1 MISYAQNCED
11 VLLERVFKEAATGFY
26 IDIGAYHPTI
36 GSVTKTFYDRGW
48 SGINVEPGAV
58 FDELARERPRDIN
71 VRAVVTDQE
80 GEVDF
85 FENQSDPGMSK
96 VAEAP
101 VTADGEGEMLRVRA
115 VTLDSLVA
123 QHAIGQEINF
133 LKIDAEGSEAA
144 IIRATDWSSIRPLVL
159 VIEATAPWSNELV
172 NQNWEPT
179 LLASGFLHA
188 YFDGINV
195 FYVRAESKDLLR
207 HFQVPVNVLDGH
219 VTFGQWHA
227 SVTVGQLTAER
238 SEIIAQRDQFSAACE
253 AQRQK
258 SAEIEKR
265 SVELTAAIG
274 LAEAE
279 SQRLTAHAAAL
290 SKRLAREQKQAE
302 AEHKRLTAQVAALA
316 TQLEQQQQ
324 QAETESQRLTAQ
336 AAALSAQ
343 LEQKQQQA
351 EAESQQLTDQALTR
365 SKQLEQE
372 RERAEEE
379 GRRLAAHVDALSE
392 QLEQER
398 RSLASAA
405 SLAARYDR
413 LVLELRD
420 EGGPRALG
428 SILPL
433 ARLLRRFHHAV
444 GPGNTTHITPTE
456 SSMVS
461 PASFEP
467 PSSPAPGRL
476 RSTVKKGALG
486 VYKLLFRPFA
496 RPVIWRI
503 RTFLLQPV
511 HESLDR
517 SYEALHHARSN
528 EIEVLRQEQAQ
539 LARSL
544 ESHARSDDIQA
555 LRQEQA
561 QLASSLEN
569 HARSDEVQA
578 LRQEQAQLV
587 RSLEALA
594 LTIASNPPRER

>member
-1 MISYAQNCED
+1 MGADATPPAAPAMISYAQNCED
-11 VLLERVFKEAATGFY
+11 VLLERVFKDTATGFY

-36 GSVTKTFYDRGW
+36 GSVTRTFYDRGW

-58 FDELARERPRDIN
+58 FDELARERSRDTN
-71 VRAVVTDQE
+71 VRAVVTDKE

-85 FENQSDPGMSK
+85 FQNQSDPGMSK
-96 VAEAP
+96 VAEEP
-101 VTADGEGEMLRVRA
+101 VMADGEGEILRVRA
-115 VTLDSLVA
+115 VTLDGLVA
-123 QHAIGQEINF
+123 RHAIGQEINF

-144 IIRATDWSSIRPLVL
+144 IIGATDWSLIRPLVL

-172 NQNWEPT
+172 NQSWEPV
-179 LLASGFLHA
+179 LLASGFLRA

-195 FYVRAESKDLLR
+195 FYVRAESKELLR

-219 VTFGQWHA
+219 VPFEQWHS
-227 SVTVGQLTAER
+227 SVAVEQLTAER
-238 SEIIAQRDQFSAACE
+238 GEIIAQRDQFSAECE
-253 AQRQK
+253 AQRQE
-258 SAEIEKR
+258 SAEIQKR
-265 SVELTAAIG
+265 SLELTAAIEQ
-274 LAEAE
+274 AEAE
-279 SQRLTAHAAAL
+279 NQRLTAHAAAL
-290 SKRLAREQKQAE
+290 TKRLAREQKQAE
-302 AEHKRLTAQVAALA
+302 AERK
-316 TQLEQQQQ
+316 
-324 QAETESQRLTAQ
+324 RLTAQ

-343 LEQKQQQA
+343 LEQEQQQA
-351 EAESQQLTDQALTR
+351 GAEGLRLTTHAAAL

-372 RERAEEE
+372 RERAEED
-379 GRRLAAHVDALSE
+379 GRRQAAHIAALSG

-398 RSLASAA
+398 HSLASAT

-420 EGGPRALG
+420 DGAPRALG

-444 GPGNTTHITPTE
+444 GRDNAIDITPTE

-461 PASFEP
+461 QASSEP
-467 PSSPAPGRL
+467 PSSPAPGGL

-486 VYKLLFRPFA
+486 VYKALFRPFV
-496 RPVIWRI
+496 RPVMWRT

-511 HESLDR
+511 QEHLDR
-517 SYEALHHARSN
+517 SYETLH
-528 EIEVLRQEQAQ
+528 QAQ
-539 LARSL
+539 LA
-544 ESHARSDDIQA
+544 SHARSDDIQA

-561 QLASSLEN
+561 QLARSLEN
-569 HARSDEVQA
+569 HARSDDIQA

-594 LTIASNPPRER
+594 LTIASNPPRGR